1 MEKEKVGAF
10 IRTVSEDQIWNGP
23 FVLPSDGRITTGYG
37 LQRYYNG
44 VFADQYVMMTNLL
57 QTLFTVWS
65 GDEKLGFTV
74 LA

>member
-1 MEKEKVGAF
+1 
-10 IRTVSEDQIWNGP
+10 
-23 FVLPSDGRITTGYG
+23 
-37 LQRYYNG
+37 